1 MRDSHQSNG
10 YVHAGDERTLPG
22 DVTYPVAPGQ
32 PDRQL
37 RLSLYPVRPGGAA
50 MPRSKFPYRIC
61 LFYAAGSLHYHLQQS
76 WIAHL
81 LLFEHIAHNH
91 GPVLRVFL
99 TGAWSTRQ
107 DRRAYRSQRYAQHVF
122 LTEIQAETLDLAA
135 ANNACQRIRQ
145 AYMGDQ
151 ARLVV
156 WYRNHQVKLI
166 SNLEALL
173 RSSLAFKANFSR
185 QLAIEGPPILNYL
198 RSHLDS
204 NDPFKAAQRFD
215 LASISQRVGQA
226 HLLSVEQY
234 APCLGVSDN
243 PRIAQ
248 PDHQG
253 QACRRI
259 DGAVEAALFIQLA
272 GQVVCCCDSFGKIT
286 RFFRCEQC
294 GGRVGSLLARGNGH
308 APQTV

>member
-10 YVHAGDERTLPG
+10 CERADDERTLPG

-37 RLSLYPVRPGGAA
+37 PLSLYPVRPGGAA
-50 MPRSKFPYRIC
+50 MPRSKFPYWIC
-61 LFYAAGSLHYHLQQS
+61 LFYAAGSLHRHL
-76 WIAHL
+76 
-81 LLFEHIAHNH
+81 
-91 GPVLRVFL
+91 
-99 TGAWSTRQ
+99 
-107 DRRAYRSQRYAQHVF
+107 QHVF
-122 LTEIQAETLDLAA
+122 LTKIQAETLDLAA
-135 ANNACQRIRQ
+135 ANNACQRVRQ

-173 RSSLAFKANFSR
+173 RSSLAFKANFNR
-185 QLAIEGPPILNYL
+185 QLALEGPPVLNYL

-204 NDPFKAAQRFD
+204 NDPFKAAQYFD

-234 APCLGVSDN
+234 ASCLGVSDDS
-243 PRIAQ
+243 RIAQ
-248 PDHQG
+248 PDHKG
-253 QACRRI
+253 QACRCI

-272 GQVVCCCDSFGKIT
+272 GQVVRCCDSPGKIT
-286 RFFRCEQC
+286 RLFRCQQC
-294 GGRVGSLLARGNGH
+294 GGRVGSLLSRGYCH
-308 APQTV
+308 TPQTV